1 MATFAYWRNMNNVR
15 TKCLCGS
22 RVLATLAALML
33 VAPALAH
40 AQAEPQAGDG
50 VDRLTVKLSDPT
62 RPGSL
67 RVNMLN
73 GSITV
78 KSYDGKEIKIEARPT
93 DWGPM
98 HHEEPPPP
106 PGMHR
111 LTVGTTGLTADEEN
125 NDVSITTD
133 SVFHP
138 SDLTL
143 TVPVHTSLWLR
154 TVNGGGISVMGVQG
168 DIDASVV
175 NGPITLSDV
184 AGGIVAHTIN
194 GHLTATFTRLS
205 ESKPVAFSSMN
216 GDIDVTFP
224 PDAKANL
231 SLHSQ
236 RGGVFSDFDVKF
248 TSPSG
253 ESNMETSSDNGK
265 YHVRIGGGVYG
276 TINGG
281 GDAVQLSNFNG
292 NIYIHKAGG
301 SH

>member
-1 MATFAYWRNMNNVR
+1 MATFAYWRNMNKQT
-15 TKCLCGS
+15 TKPRSL
-22 RVLATLAALML
+22 RLAATLAALSAL
-33 VAPALAH
+33 VAPAA
-40 AQAEPQAGDG
+40 AFGQSQPQAGDG

-62 RPGSL
+62 RPGSVKANL
-67 RVNMLN
+67 LN

-78 KSYDGKEIKIEARPT
+78 KTYDGKEIKIEARAN
-93 DWGPM
+93 DWGGM
-98 HHEEPPPP
+98 RHEEPPP

-125 NDVSITTD
+125 NDVNIMTD
-133 SVFHP
+133 SIFHP
-138 SDLTL
+138 ADLTL

-154 TVNGGGISVMGVQG
+154 TVNGGGISVAGVQG

-194 GHLTATFTRLS
+194 GHLTATFTRLG

-224 PDAKANL
+224 PDVKANL

-248 TSPSG
+248 SGPSG
-253 ESNMETSSDNGK
+253 ESTTETSSEGGK
-265 YHVRIGGGVYG
+265 YHVRIGGGVYA

-281 GDAVQLSNFNG
+281 GTPVQLSNFNG
-292 NIYIHKAGG
+292 NIYIHKAGP